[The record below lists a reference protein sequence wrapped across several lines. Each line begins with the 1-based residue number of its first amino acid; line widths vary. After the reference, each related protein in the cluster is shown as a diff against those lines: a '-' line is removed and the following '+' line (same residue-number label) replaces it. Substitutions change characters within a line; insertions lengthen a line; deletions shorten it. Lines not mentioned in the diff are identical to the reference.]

1 MCPEVRRFF
10 PFVLVLTVA
19 LLPSCGV
26 TGNPQAPSTIESTP
40 TPSAGAQPSIAVSS
54 TAITFS
60 ATQGRGDPAVQ
71 TISITNG
78 GGGTLTGLST
88 RITYSG
94 SSSGWLEASLAQP
107 TAPTTLTLKATTAGL
122 ASDTYQ
128 AVVAV
133 LSTSVANGPLSLAV
147 EFVVGSPALRAP
159 ALQSATVSG
168 TQVTLSWTFSWPS
181 ALGGNDEYELEKSS
195 SSASGFAL
203 VGSYECT
210 TSACR
215 QNPFTATRTE
225 SPGTYYYRVRAR
237 TGVGTSGYSQVQSAV
252 VAAASITRFVN
263 SSVYSLV
270 SIRVD
275 EREYITASGNA
286 VDPGGSMDV
295 SVAPGS
301 HQYRIA
307 NGTFQG
313 DSSFVEMYVSQGSY
327 SQPSGSTYSITFQDP
342 SLAQILSNFQQS
354 WIWTSEAARDCSTQA
369 YQYRFTFRSN
379 GTYDL
384 AEYSTTAW
392 TVIHKGGYSEKGA
405 RQPSFK
411 ISVGTTAD
419 GDGTLDELGTV
430 LAMSNGKDSC
440 SSLMKYHKQ

>member
-1 MCPEVRRFF
+1 M
-10 PFVLVLTVA
+10 
-19 LLPSCGV
+19 
-26 TGNPQAPSTIESTP
+26 
-40 TPSAGAQPSIAVSS
+40 
-54 TAITFS
+54 
-60 ATQGRGDPAVQ
+60 
-71 TISITNG
+71 
-78 GGGTLTGLST
+78 ST

-237 TGVGTSGYSQVQSAV
+237 TSVGASGYSQVQSAV

-286 VDPGGSMDV
+286 VD
-295 SVAPGS
+295 
-301 HQYRIA
+301 
-307 NGTFQG
+307 
-313 DSSFVEMYVSQGSY
+313 
-327 SQPSGSTYSITFQDP
+327 
-342 SLAQILSNFQQS
+342 
-354 WIWTSEAARDCSTQA
+354 
-369 YQYRFTFRSN
+369 
-379 GTYDL
+379 
-384 AEYSTTAW
+384 
-392 TVIHKGGYSEKGA
+392 
-405 RQPSFK
+405 
-411 ISVGTTAD
+411 
-419 GDGTLDELGTV
+419 
-430 LAMSNGKDSC
+430 
-440 SSLMKYHKQ
+440 